1 MIVPVILSGGRG
13 TRLWPL
19 SRTHYPKQLLCLH
32 SEQSMLQE
40 TLLRLRGLD
49 DLAPAVVVC
58 NTQHRFM
65 VAEQLCQIDEQGA
78 QIVLEPCGRNTAPA
92 AAVAAIM
99 AQDSGDDP
107 LLLILPADHVVEDS
121 VALQQAIEHGIGL
134 AKSGHLVLFGVQ
146 PTRPE
151 TGYGYI
157 QTGEA
162 VGSGV
167 SVRAFIEKPQR
178 AAAQNYLDSGRYFW
192 NSGMFLFRASRYL
205 EELECYHPEMVSTCR
220 AAVVEGQRDLDFNRL
235 DSDHFGNSDNISI
248 DYAVMEKT
256 SAAVVVPLDA
266 GWNDVGTWSAL
277 SEIGES
283 DGQGNVCRGDVVTDS
298 TRNCYL
304 HSSSRLL
311 TTVGLEDMVVIE
323 SSDAVFVAPKNRAS
337 EVQKIVTQLEQTQRH
352 EVIHNPRVNR
362 PWGSYECIDRA
373 ERYQVKRIRV
383 NPGSSLSL
391 QLHHHRAEHWI
402 VVKGTARIT
411 RNDEVFLLTENQSTY
426 IPLGEKHQLEN
437 PGQVMLELIEIQ
449 SGSYLGEDDI
459 VRFGVDDNDYV

>member
-1 MIVPVILSGGRG
+1 MIIPVVLSGGRG

-19 SRTHYPKQLLCLH
+19 SRTHYPKQLLSLH

-40 TLLRLRGLD
+40 TLLRLQGVAG
-49 DLAPAVVVC
+49 LAPALVVC

-65 VAEQLCQIDEQGA
+65 VAEQLSQIDHHQA

-99 AQDSGDDP
+99 ALDSGDDP
-107 LLLILPADHVVEDS
+107 LLLILPADHVVEDRK
-121 VALQQAIEHGIGL
+121 ALQMAIGRGL
-134 AKSGHLVLFGVQ
+134 DLAEAGHLVLFGIQ

-157 QTGEA
+157 QTGEPI
-162 VGSGV
+162 GDGV
-167 SVRAFIEKPQR
+167 SVQAFTEKPQLTT
-178 AAAQNYLDSGRYFW
+178 AQHYLDNGGYYW

-205 EELECYHPEMVSTCR
+205 EELERHHPDMVSICR
-220 AAVVEGQRDLDFNRL
+220 AAVVEGQRDLDFIRL
-235 DSDHFGNSDNISI
+235 DADHFSNSDSISI

-277 SEIGES
+277 WEVGEG
-283 DGQGNVCRGDVVTDS
+283 DDQGNVCRGDVVTDS
-298 TRNCYL
+298 TRNSYL

-311 TTVGLEDMVVIE
+311 TTVGLDDMVVIE
-323 SSDAVFVAPKNRAS
+323 SSDAVFVAPKERATD
-337 EVQKIVTQLEQTQRH
+337 VQKIVAQLEGAGRR
-352 EVIHNPRVNR
+352 ESIHNPRVNR
-362 PWGSYECIDRA
+362 PWGSYECIDFA

-383 NPGSSLSL
+383 NPNSSLSL

-402 VVKGTARIT
+402 VVKGTAKIT
-411 RNDEVFLLTENQSTY
+411 RGDEVFFLTENQSTY

-437 PGQVMLELIEIQ
+437 PGQLVLELIEVQ

-459 VRFGVDDNDYV
+459 VRFGIHDNDYV